1 MVSLAK
7 SEGLFSFDIT
17 PDNNEAARVAS
28 QKVYQDTFS
37 NEEENFYGCND
48 ADVAVTSEVKDK
60 RYVFPE
66 KCSFYCYDVRDIAAK
81 LELNNQYDF
90 ILLDPPWW
98 NKSIRRKKTRY
109 LEAR

>member
-1 MVSLAK
+1 MS
-7 SEGLFSFDIT
+7 
-17 PDNNEAARVAS
+17 DNNEAARLAS
-28 QKVYQDTFS
+28 QTFYQDTFS
-37 NEEENFYGCND
+37 GEEEYFYGCND
-48 ADVAVTSEVKDK
+48 MDVAIISEAKDK
-60 RYVFPE
+60 KYVFPN
-66 KCSFYCYDVRDIAAK
+66 KCSFYCYDVRDVARK